1 MEQSFPDIW
10 KESGILTVLGLVQ
23 RHAVGAP
30 DSIALLADGRAPLS
44 YAGLLQQI
52 QSTAEFL
59 YTAGIKRADIIA
71 VVLPNG
77 PEMALA
83 FLSVSS
89 AATCA
94 PLNPAY
100 GAAEFEFYLN
110 DLARQGHHRAAGK

>member
-1 MEQSFPDIW
+1 MEQAFPDVW

-30 DSIALLADGRAPLS
+30 DSIALLVGGRAPLS
-44 YAGLLQQI
+44 YAELLQHI

-59 YTAGIKRADIIA
+59 YTTGIERGDIIA

-83 FLSVSS
+83 FLSVGS
-89 AATCA
+89 ATTIA

-100 GAAEFEFYLN
+100 
-110 DLARQGHHRAAGK
+110 